1 MELENRDPLNRYS
14 AATYGYNNSLPLSV
28 AANAR
33 YAEIGFDGF
42 EDYDFSTCTN
52 DHFSYKNYSGNVMSV
67 SSHTGKKSIQVNSS
81 TDVKVSKQIQSCE
94 ED

>member
-1 MELENRDPLNRYS
+1 
-14 AATYGYNNSLPLSV
+14 V

-52 DHFSYKNYSGNVMSV
+52 DHFSYKEFSGNLTAS

-81 TDVKVSKQIQSCE
+81 SNVKVSKVISPCE
-94 ED
+94 DVIEP